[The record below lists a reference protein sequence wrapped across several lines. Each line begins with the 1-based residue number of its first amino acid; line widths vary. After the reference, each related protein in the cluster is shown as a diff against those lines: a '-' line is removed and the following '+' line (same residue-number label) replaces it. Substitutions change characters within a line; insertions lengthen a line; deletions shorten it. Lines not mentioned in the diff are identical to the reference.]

1 VPSGTRQDGFRRVE
15 TIESGTHILLD
26 ANNIKPVLLWDANF
40 VRNAMILA
48 AREVKAHIL
57 HDYFHHFGDAYG
69 VTGIV
74 AVSES
79 HLSIHTW
86 PEWSYAS
93 IDVFLCRGM
102 DPMISARSLLKTFDT
117 TDYKLQIISRKA
129 VINKITP

>member
-1 VPSGTRQDGFRRVE
+1 MQQQ

-26 ANNIKPVLLWDANF
+26 ANNIKPVLLWDTGY
-40 VRNAMILA
+40 VRAAMILA
-48 AREVKAHIL
+48 AEEVKAHIL

-86 PEWSYAS
+86 PEWGHAS

-117 TDYKLQIISRKA
+117 DDYNLQVISRKA
-129 VINKITP
+129 VVRSEMPGYILNNMP